1 MDSSISFAPLPQRPA
16 SLPRRNSITLGVAAR
31 SNFFNGKGTSVHK
44 NPDGSMVKVMTAE
57 EWKELD
63 RSQGR
68 TAVDL
73 GDVAVDAGKKVFN
86 FFRNKKS
93 SKSKD
98 SGLDDVG
105 EEPISEA
112 SDETQPSTALSQ
124 VSTEDTRSV
133 KTPPTDIQGLQT
145 NSSSDT
151 VFNHNSFSTPNV
163 NDNHNYKTHAL
174 GFVSTRLQN
183 CIKYRI
189 INFVLGS

>member
-31 SNFFNGKGTSVHK
+31 SNFFNGKGTNVHK
-44 NPDGSMVKVMTAE
+44 NPDGSMVKVMSAE

-133 KTPPTDIQGLQT
+133 KTPPADT
-145 NSSSDT
+145 NLSSDT
-151 VFNHNSFSTPNV
+151 VFNHNSFSTPNA
-163 NDNHNYKTHAL
+163 NNKHNYRTHAL

-183 CIKYRI
+183 CIKYHI
-189 INFVLGS
+189 VNFVLGS